1 MILNANSASIPLAD
15 KSVHMAV
22 TSPPYWGLR
31 KYDGDQGIEWPA
43 VTYTPMPNLPPVT
56 VPGCDPECEHVW
68 GEDLP
73 APGQKAG
80 YSPDKPSGFQQKS
93 QAGQTGALSQ
103 MSKSEASGGS
113 WRQRCGGW
121 RGELGLEPTPELFVA
136 HIVAVFREVWRVL
149 RDDGVL
155 FLNLGDSYASNGGS
169 RNYGSYDGNVGRGPG
184 VDGNRTP
191 VDSLKP
197 KDLCGIPWRVAFAL
211 QADGWYL
218 RSDII
223 WAKGLSFCDEY
234 AGSCMPES
242 VRDRP
247 TKAHE
252 NVFLLAKNERYY
264 YDAEAVKEA
273 TVRGAAGST
282 FNGGKTAFHQLGRA
296 SNKPRQEQSTRNL
309 RDVWAINPA
318 GYRGAHFATFP
329 PDLVAPCILAGTSLR
344 GACPECGAP
353 WERVVEKELID
364 TEGWGVQE
372 KDHTGNLLGAQSM
385 IRDGKGWAGDSI
397 SKTTGWRPTCDH
409 DADPVPATVLD
420 PFCGSGTVGE
430 VCRETGRRFVG
441 LDLSETYLRDL
452 ALPRAELKQ
461 TIQAVSSLPL
471 FGDNLAK
478 E

>member
-1 MILNANSASIPLAD
+1 MIINADSIHIPLVD
-15 KSVHMAV
+15 NGIHMVV

-31 KYDGDQGIEWPA
+31 KYDGVGNSIWPS
-43 VTYTPMPNLPPVT
+43 VTYTPMPGMPSVT
-56 VPGCDPECEHVW
+56 MPGDAECEHDW
-68 GEDLP
+68 TDHSYQRRSNDNGKTPKQLSN
-73 APGQKAG
+73 AG
-80 YSPDKPSGFQQKS
+80 ANQRDEPIPSYFCVKC
-93 QAGQTGALSQ
+93 GA
-103 MSKSEASGGS
+103 
-113 WRQRCGGW
+113 W
-121 RGELGLEPTPELFVA
+121 RGMLGLEPTPELYVA
-136 HIVAVFREVWRVL
+136 HLVLVFREVWRVL
-149 RDDGVL
+149 RDDGCV
-155 FLNLGDSYASNGGS
+155 FLNLGDSYVRSMPDATRGS
-169 RNYGSYDGNVGRGPG
+169 QRYRLRD
-184 VDGNRTP
+184 DLTP
-191 VDSLKP
+191 QLKP
-197 KDLCGIPWRVAFAL
+197 KDLCMIPARVALAL

-385 IRDGKGWAGDSI
+385 IRDGKGRAGDSI